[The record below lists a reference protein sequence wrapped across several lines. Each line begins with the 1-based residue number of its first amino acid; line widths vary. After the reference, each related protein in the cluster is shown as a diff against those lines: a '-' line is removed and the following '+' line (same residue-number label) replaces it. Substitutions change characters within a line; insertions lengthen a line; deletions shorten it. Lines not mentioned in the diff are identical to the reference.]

1 MKIVHIFF
9 VRLKHYLITELRF
22 LISLKLRSSI
32 VKVNFDSISFK
43 LYTNSIFSWI
53 RAKKIKNGKAEKAL
67 IDWGSRVEKGSSVL
81 DVGSNFGL
89 LSIYLAKKKINVIS
103 VEPDLSNYLLLIQNI
118 NLNNINEFIKTFP
131 IAINKKGIKFSELFY
146 GTNDQYLH
154 QALDSIKELTSG
166 RGDSTLLVEKD
177 DDIHKN
183 SYTVG
188 SLDLLSLIE
197 NQSNEITYIKI
208 DIEDSI
214 YLILNELKMLI
225 ERRTIKSFYIEL
237 SKKKN
242 FLNLNND
249 LLKCAREYKYEV
261 SSSFSGDTSTDY
273 TFNRMSEN

>member
-131 IAINKKGIKFSELFY
+131 IAINKKGIKFSKLFY
-146 GTNDQYLH
+146 VTLH
-154 QALDSIKELTSG
+154 QAFDSINEQTSG
-166 RGDSTLLVEKD
+166 RGDSTLFDEKN

-183 SYTVG
+183 SYTVA

-225 ERRTIKSFYIEL
+225 ERKTIKSFYIEL
-237 SKKKN
+237 SKKKK

-249 LLKCAREYKYEV
+249 LLKHAGEYKYEV
-261 SSSFSGDTSTDY
+261 SSSFSGATSTDY
-273 TFNRMSEN
+273 TFNRMIENY

>member
-131 IAINKKGIKFSELFY
+131 IAINKKGIKFSKLFY
-146 GTNDQYLH
+146 VTLH
-154 QALDSIKELTSG
+154 QAFDSINEQTSG
-166 RGDSTLLVEKD
+166 RGDSTLFDEKN

-183 SYTVG
+183 SYTVA

-225 ERRTIKSFYIEL
+225 ERKTIKSFYIEL
-237 SKKKN
+237 SKKKK

-249 LLKCAREYKYEV
+249 LLKHAGEYKYEV
-261 SSSFSGDTSTDY
+261 SSSFSGVTSTDY
-273 TFNRMSEN
+273 TFNRMIENY

>member
-131 IAINKKGIKFSELFY
+131 IAINKKGIKFSKLFY
-146 GTNDQYLH
+146 VTLH
-154 QALDSIKELTSG
+154 QAFDSINEQTSG
-166 RGDSTLLVEKD
+166 RGDSTLFDEKN

-183 SYTVG
+183 SYTVA

-225 ERRTIKSFYIEL
+225 ERKTIKSFYIEL
-237 SKKKN
+237 SKKKK

-249 LLKCAREYKYEV
+249 LLKYAREYKYEV
-261 SSSFSGDTSTDY
+261 SSSFSGATSTDY
-273 TFNRMSEN
+273 TFNRMIENY

>member
-131 IAINKKGIKFSELFY
+131 IAINKKGIKFSKLFY
-146 GTNDQYLH
+146 VTLH
-154 QALDSIKELTSG
+154 QAFDSTNEQTSG
-166 RGDSTLLVEKD
+166 RGDSTLFDEKN

-183 SYTVG
+183 SYTVA

-225 ERRTIKSFYIEL
+225 ERKTIKSFYIEL
-237 SKKKN
+237 SKKKK

-249 LLKCAREYKYEV
+249 LLKHAGEYKYEV

-273 TFNRMSEN
+273 TFNRMSENY